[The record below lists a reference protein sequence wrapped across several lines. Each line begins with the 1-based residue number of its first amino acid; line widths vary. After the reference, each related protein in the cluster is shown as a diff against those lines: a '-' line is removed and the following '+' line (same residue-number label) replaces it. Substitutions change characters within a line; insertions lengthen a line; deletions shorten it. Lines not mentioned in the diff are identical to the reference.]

1 VYLSPD
7 GTERAGVHPF
17 PSLAAAAPFI
27 LEHITMSTASDLT
40 DVAPPVDDAPAKF
53 PAVPY
58 DSAATYFGA
67 YAAELARAASAVEAA
82 AVARAA
88 AVLLDAYT
96 REATVFSCGNGGSAS
111 IANHLQCDHTK
122 NVGRSTDLLPRVMS
136 LSVNV
141 EVLTAIA
148 NDHGYEDIFT
158 HQLQSQS
165 RPGDVLVAVSS
176 SGRSAN
182 IVGALRWARDHGLH
196 TIALTG
202 FDGGEARTIAD
213 VSIHVGGT
221 NYGVIEDLH
230 QAVMHA
236 LAQYIR
242 QSRMTPAAISS
253 NVF

>member
-1 VYLSPD
+1 
-7 GTERAGVHPF
+7 
-17 PSLAAAAPFI
+17 
-27 LEHITMSTASDLT
+27 MSTVDDLT
-40 DVAPPVDDAPAKF
+40 DLAPSAADTPPKF
-53 PAVPY
+53 PARPFE
-58 DSAATYFGA
+58 SAATYFGA
-67 YAAELARAASAVEAA
+67 YTEEIARTAAAVEAA
-82 AVARAA
+82 PVARAA
-88 AVLLDAYT
+88 AILLDAYT
-96 REATVFSCGNGGSAS
+96 RGATVFSCGNGGSAS

-122 NVGRSTDLLPRVMS
+122 NVGKSTDLCPRVMS

-148 NDHGYEDIFT
+148 NDHAFQDVFT
-158 HQLQSQS
+158 HQLRSQS

-182 IVGALRWARDHGLH
+182 IVTALSWARDHGLG

-213 VSIHVGGT
+213 VSIHVNGT

-230 QAVMHA
+230 QAIMHA

-253 NVF
+253 SVF

>member
-1 VYLSPD
+1 
-7 GTERAGVHPF
+7 
-17 PSLAAAAPFI
+17 
-27 LEHITMSTASDLT
+27 MSTVHDLP
-40 DVAPPVDDAPAKF
+40 DLAPSAGDTPPKF
-53 PAVPY
+53 PAAPY
-58 DSAATYFGA
+58 ANAATYFSA
-67 YAAELARAASAVEAA
+67 YAAETTRAASSVDAA

-88 AVLLDAYT
+88 AILLDAYT
-96 REATVFSCGNGGSAS
+96 RGATVFSCGNGGSAS

-122 NVGRSTDLLPRVMS
+122 TVGKSTDLRPRVMS

-148 NDHGYEDIFT
+148 NDHAYEDVFT
-158 HQLQSQS
+158 HQLRSQS

-182 IVGALRWARDHGLH
+182 IVTALSWARDHGLR
-196 TIALTG
+196 TISLTG

-213 VSIHVGGT
+213 VSIHVSGT

-230 QAVMHA
+230 QAIMHA

-253 NVF
+253 SVF